1 MPPTPQLGRADL
13 ARTLDNPAEFARI
26 LTSEPLWPHQVE
38 VALSPA
44 RYRVLCAGR
53 QAGKSRLLA
62 VLALHKAYTQPG
74 SRTLIVSAGEDASKR
89 VLAEVA
95 ALATGSP
102 MLAGSVVDENK
113 GSLTLSSGSVVM
125 SVPASQRQV
134 RGWAID
140 LLIGDEAGF
149 WPQELWQAAEPVIIA
164 RPGSRVV
171 LCSTPWGAGEHFFR
185 KLWQRGMDHPD
196 EQVAAWHWPSSISPL
211 VDQGLLA
218 GIEERETPDYFAR
231 EYLADWTDEA
241 GQYFTEAELAGAVA
255 DYEMLSPEYVAA
267 QNPWD
272 SFEKAHVRR
281 WPAACGLD
289 WGFSVDAHA
298 LCLLSVLD
306 DRGLNDQRVFF
317 VPWLERHFRMEYS
330 AMVNRVAEVASAYQ
344 LYVIASEINGVGAA
358 PTQDLQHLVLKRG
371 TGSHVRPVWTDIR
384 RKMSGFSK
392 VKGMLQRGALVLP
405 RHPDLLSELRGLQ
418 FETTPSGMTRIA
430 AAGHGHDDLAMSLM
444 QAASCLRTAE
454 NPDKSFW
461 AAADFKHVTTSRG
474 VRVPVRPV
482 PLEDHYGSFI
492 APEGAERSAENAW

>member
-1 MPPTPQLGRADL
+1 M
-13 ARTLDNPAEFARI
+13 
-26 LTSEPLWPHQVE
+26 
-38 VALSPA
+38 SPA

-62 VLALHKAYTQPG
+62 VLALHQAYTKPG

-102 MLAGSVVDENK
+102 LLAGSVVDESK
-113 GSLTLSSGSVVM
+113 SSLTLSSGSVVL

-171 LCSTPWGAGEHFFR
+171 LCSTPWGAGDHFFR
-185 KLWQRGMDHPD
+185 RLFQRGMDHPD

-218 GIEERETPDYFAR
+218 GIESRETPDYFAR
-231 EYLADWTDEA
+231 EYLAEWTDEA
-241 GQYFTEAELAGAVA
+241 GQYFTEAEIMGAVA
-255 DYEMLSPEYVAA
+255 DYDLLDPEQVARM
-267 QNPWD
+267 NPWD
-272 SFEKAHVRR
+272 SEERRHVRP

-298 LCLLSVLD
+298 LALVSVLD
-306 DRGLNDQRVFF
+306 DGGVNGDRVFF
-317 VPWLERHFRMEYS
+317 VPWAERHFRMEY
-330 AMVNRVAEVASAYQ
+330 ATMVERICEVASAYH
-344 LYVIASEINGVGAA
+344 LFVIASETNGVGAS
-358 PTQDLQHLVLKRG
+358 PTQDLQRLTLERRL
-371 TGSHVRPVWTDIR
+371 GSHVRPTWTDVR
-384 RKMSGFSK
+384 RKQSGFGK
-392 VKGMLQRGALVLP
+392 IKGMLQRGTLVLP

-430 AAGHGHDDLAMSLM
+430 AAGSGHDDMAMSLM
-444 QAASCLRTAE
+444 QAVSCLHQAV

-461 AAADFKHVTTSRG
+461 PPAGVEYATTPRG
-474 VRVPVRPV
+474 TRVPLRPV
-482 PLEDHYGSFI
+482 PLRGYVGAFI
-492 APEGAERSAENAW
+492 APEGAERSTENAW